1 MKNLLLLSLL
11 FLSLQAVAQQ
21 RTSSLQGVDKRV
33 EDLKVIVQLDEAQTT
48 QVKAIYAESEQKETA
63 VQSNNALSEAEKKA
77 EMEKIKREESAAID
91 KVMNETQRK
100 KLSENSGNEPQ
111 KANINTSRSNI
122 KQEN

>member
-1 MKNLLLLSLL
+1 MKNILLLSLL
-11 FLSLQAVAQQ
+11 FLSVHAVAQE
-21 RTSSLQGVDKRV
+21 RTSSRQGVDKRV
-33 EDLKVIVQLDEAQTT
+33 EDLKVIVELDEAQTT
-48 QVKAIYAESEQKETA
+48 QVKAIYAESEQKENA
-63 VQSNNALSEAEKKA
+63 VQANNALSETEKKA
-77 EMEKIKREESAAID
+77 AIEKIKHEESAAID